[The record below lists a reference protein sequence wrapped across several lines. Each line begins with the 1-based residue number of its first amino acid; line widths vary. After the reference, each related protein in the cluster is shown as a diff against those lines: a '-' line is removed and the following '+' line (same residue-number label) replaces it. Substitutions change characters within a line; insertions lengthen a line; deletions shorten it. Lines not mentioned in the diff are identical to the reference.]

1 MTEKMTS
8 LQNKLKTILL
18 SVFVLSIGLSSCSER
33 EDYYRFEEIK
43 GANWA
48 VEDALVFV
56 IDTMD
61 VQSGINYDISV
72 EITNNVDYP
81 YQNLWLFSEY
91 NKNDSTT
98 VKDQK
103 EFTLADEFGKW
114 QGSGF
119 ASLFQSSHPVLK
131 SVQFEKGKRYQ
142 ISIRHGM
149 QDKVLHGIE
158 KVGLKISKT
167 K

>member
-1 MTEKMTS
+1 MIS
-8 LQNKLKTILL
+8 LQNKLKPFLL
-18 SVFVLSIGLSSCSER
+18 SAFVLIIGLVSCSER

-48 VEDALVFV
+48 VEDALTFV

-61 VQSGINYDISV
+61 VQSDIRYDVSV

-91 NKNDSTT
+91 NKDDSTT
-98 VKDQK
+98 VKSQK
-103 EFTLADEFGKW
+103 EFTLADEFGRW

-131 SVQFEKGKRYQ
+131 SVKFEKGKRYQ
-142 ISIRHGM
+142 IAIHHGM
-149 QDKVLHGIE
+149 QDTVLHGIE
-158 KVGLKISKT
+158 KVGIKISRSK
-167 K
+167 